1 MKTSL
6 FFTQRKPLTVK
17 ILGAV
22 LFVLGC
28 LVLLEDN
35 AELTQIIT
43 MFGLNAILVGY
54 SNSFEIRDSFDH
66 KKHFKLFGITLFK
79 QRLDVFS
86 PEYIVVFSVT
96 SGKSSEWGPIAA
108 MGNTNKES
116 SFVIRLFRENQKFT
130 VWRTS
135 SSSQAQRRAM
145 ELSQLLG
152 VEIRS

>member
-17 ILGAV
+17 ILGVV
-22 LFVLGC
+22 LLVFSILIFFEEGSRMLEYLIV
-28 LVLLEDN
+28 LVLSS
-35 AELTQIIT
+35 
-43 MFGLNAILVGY
+43 ILLGY
-54 SNSFEIRDSFDH
+54 SFSFEISKDLSH
-66 KKHFKLFGITLFK
+66 KRHFKLFGITLFK